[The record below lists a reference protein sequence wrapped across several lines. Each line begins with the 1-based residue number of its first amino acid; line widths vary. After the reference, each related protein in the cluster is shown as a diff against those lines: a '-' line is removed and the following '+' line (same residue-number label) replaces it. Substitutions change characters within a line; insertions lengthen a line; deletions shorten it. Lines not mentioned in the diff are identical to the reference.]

1 MCRAGGRRCPG
12 SGGKGGGR
20 SATAGPA
27 ASTVSL
33 APDAPIVGGT
43 PDRGKTPAAS
53 GGSVPTRADADRL
66 AAQLPADRTGWD
78 GKPLNDKDKRLYAL
92 RESGYKGPIDQDGY
106 ADTAS
111 EGAGTLRY
119 MAEQR
124 GETVD
129 W

>member
-1 MCRAGGRRCPG
+1 MCRAGGPRCKGNGRRTTSKTTTTSAAAAAPEQD
-12 SGGKGGGR
+12 R
-20 SATAGPA
+20 STPTASA
-27 ASTVSL
+27 
-33 APDAPIVGGT
+33 GT
-43 PDRGKTPAAS
+43 
-53 GGSVPTRADADRL
+53 VPTREDADRL
-66 AAQLPADRTGWD
+66 AAQLPTDRKGWD